1 MAPLTRM
8 RPSGGSIS
16 IVSLQAGREKRVSL
30 VRQSGRYAPCLVQQ
44 ARACGLVHRVRPIDT
59 LLRRSWRSPP
69 SGAFPGVTRVSVFVS
84 GAFWCKPVYS
94 DLMSIAEKL
103 VRQSVSLPARVAR
116 QVKSM
121 AKTGNTSA
129 NRIIVNLIE
138 SGIEVREQQ
147 RKRFFEL
154 ADRLAHTRDAEDQK
168 RLKEELARMT
178 FGE

>member
-1 MAPLTRM
+1 M
-8 RPSGGSIS
+8 
-16 IVSLQAGREKRVSL
+16 
-30 VRQSGRYAPCLVQQ
+30 
-44 ARACGLVHRVRPIDT
+44 
-59 LLRRSWRSPP
+59 
-69 SGAFPGVTRVSVFVS
+69 
-84 GAFWCKPVYS
+84 VYS
-94 DLMSIAEKL
+94 DPMSIAEKL

-116 QVKSM
+116 QVKSL

-154 ADRLAHTRDAEDQK
+154 ADRLARSGDAKEHQ